1 MAGGGIWHSNNQ
13 KNKGSLLQAFVH
25 TMKVGRIIDCI
36 CEYLLYM
43 RCHFILNDDDD
54 STETIAHII
63 QSQKT
68 NSEGKMSF
76 FFLL

>member
-1 MAGGGIWHSNNQ
+1 MWHSNNQ

-43 RCHFILNDDDD
+43 RCHFILNEMMMMEEMLLLSD
-54 STETIAHII
+54 I
-63 QSQKT
+63 QKLGIQFSKVNKVT
-68 NSEGKMSF
+68 
-76 FFLL
+76 FLF